1 MIKIYGANISRA
13 QRVLWMLHELE
24 LPHEHIPVGFGA
36 ESKAPEY
43 MKLNPNGRVPTLID
57 GDLVLWESMAIN
69 LYLAKK
75 YPSDLAPRD
84 VIEEAH
90 ATKWSFWVVTEC
102 EYAAIDLMFH
112 NRLLPE
118 GQRDAAL
125 VAEAQRT
132 LARPLPVLEAALQGR
147 EWLIGD
153 RFTVAD
159 LNVAAALG
167 PAKIGRYDL
176 APFTNIDRWLRA
188 CVARPANK
196 RASGR

>member
-13 QRVLWMLHELE
+13 QRCLWMLNELE
-24 LPHEHIPVGFGA
+24 LPYEHIAVGFGG

-43 MKLNPNGRVPTLID
+43 MALNPNGRVPTLVD
-57 GDLVLWESMAIN
+57 GELVLWESFAIN

-75 YPSDLAPRD
+75 YPSALSPRD

-90 ATKWSFWVVTEC
+90 ALKWSFWVVTEC
-102 EYAAIDLMFH
+102 EHAAIDLMFH
-112 NRLLPE
+112 NRFLPE
-118 GQRDAAL
+118 GQRDLAL
-125 VAEAQRT
+125 VAQAQQT
-132 LARPLPVLEAALQGR
+132 LARPLPVLEAALQDR
-147 EWLIGD
+147 QYLIAD

-176 APFTNIDRWLRA
+176 APFPNIDRWLRA
-188 CVARPANK
+188 CVARPAMK
-196 RASGR
+196 KASGR